1 MKKILVSC
9 GTGIATST
17 AVRAKL
23 IDCLKAKGYGPD
35 KVEVGQCRVADLPT
49 FAPSYDLIVS
59 TCALPS
65 TVKTPYILGLC
76 FLTGVGVDKVVD
88 QIIEKIQ
95 D

>member
-65 TVKTPYILGLC
+65 TV
-76 FLTGVGVDKVVD
+76 
-88 QIIEKIQ
+88 
-95 D
+95 